1 MRAILC
7 VLAGQIEEARSAGED
22 ALRLLEARLRERPD
36 DIFAMAELSWVCLA
50 VGRNADAL
58 RVARQAADSMPLKND
73 ALSGAYFQNGLA
85 QIEARTGALEEAV
98 KRLQYL
104 LSIPAGQSVSIALLK
119 IDPIW
124 DPIRNRPDFQRL
136 LSGSEQIGPNK

>member
-1 MRAILC
+1 M
-7 VLAGQIEEARSAGED
+7 LAGQIEEARSAGED
-22 ALRLLEARLRERPD
+22 ARRLLEARLRERPD